1 LLLLPYGQLLA
12 IIVPDTRTTTAA
24 ATTFIAGRWFWFF
37 DHFYCHDWRFTSVHG
52 MLLCRYF
59 SGIEV
64 LMSSAYYPQI
74 WQTILQIPPGK
85 VASYGQIADLS
96 GLPGRA
102 RLVGKAL
109 GMAPPSMGLPWHR
122 VLRSNL
128 TLAFA
133 AGSPQALLQRGLLLA
148 EGVIFQGQ
156 RVAKTTQWQPDL
168 AELLFA
174 LKY

>member
-1 LLLLPYGQLLA
+1 
-12 IIVPDTRTTTAA
+12 
-24 ATTFIAGRWFWFF
+24 
-37 DHFYCHDWRFTSVHG
+37 
-52 MLLCRYF
+52 
-59 SGIEV
+59 
-64 LMSSAYYPQI
+64 MSSAYYAQI
-74 WQTILQIPPGK
+74 WQTIRQIPPGK

-109 GMAPPSMGLPWHR
+109 GMAPESMALPWQR

-128 TLAFA
+128 TLAFV
-133 AGSPQALLQRGLLLA
+133 AGSEQALLQRSLLLA
-148 EGVIFQGQ
+148 EGVTFQGK

-174 LKY
+174 LQY